1 MKEQLIQLC
10 QEQITITKYKRQ
22 FDVHIFYF
30 FPLVELDC
38 IFIFMNGL
46 DDHIKYM
53 VKIYGTS
60 FKLTSTRTLPNT
72 FLLLTIQL
80 KKYIHEIVFDI
91 HV

>member
-1 MKEQLIQLC
+1 MKEELIQLC

-30 FPLVELDC
+30 FFFPLVELDC

-53 VKIYGTS
+53 VKTYNLKIVLEAY
-60 FKLTSTRTLPNT
+60 
-72 FLLLTIQL
+72 QL
-80 KKYIHEIVFDI
+80 AINFENKEKTNKKPFMKIKGGP
-91 HV
+91 